1 MSRLTKKEKEQIQAF
16 MNAFDYSGFEVI
28 PKPKRI
34 CNCSGSLVG
43 RDTKAFAQMALFTLE
58 PYLSAGEKEVW
69 IAMLKVHIHQ
79 PCQHALYIS
88 LIQVFRIAYCGT
100 LRTSM
105 LDAYQG
111 TCDAFV
117 QAIKEHNP
125 SMLKKK
131 KKVHLV
137 LHLQAALREFGPTS
151 AYNTERYTN

>member
-1 MSRLTKKEKEQIQAF
+1 MR
-16 MNAFDYSGFEVI
+16 
-28 PKPKRI
+28 
-34 CNCSGSLVG
+34 
-43 RDTKAFAQMALFTLE
+43 
-58 PYLSAGEKEVW
+58 

-88 LIQVFRIAYCGT
+88 LIQVFRIAYCGI

-117 QAIKEHNP
+117 QAIKEHNA
-125 SMLKKK
+125 SMLKE
-131 KKVHLV
+131 KKVDLV
-137 LHLQAALREFGPTS
+137 LHLPAALREFGPTS

>member
-1 MSRLTKKEKEQIQAF
+1 MQAF
-16 MNAFDYSGFEVI
+16 MNAFDYSSFEVI

-34 CNCSGSLVG
+34 CNYSGSLVG
-43 RDTKAFAQMALFTLE
+43 RDIKAFAQMALFTLE

-131 KKVHLV
+131 KVHLV
-137 LHLQAALREFGPTS
+137 LHLPAALREFGPTS
-151 AYNTERYTN
+151 AYNTERYTNWMCHIFTNTDM